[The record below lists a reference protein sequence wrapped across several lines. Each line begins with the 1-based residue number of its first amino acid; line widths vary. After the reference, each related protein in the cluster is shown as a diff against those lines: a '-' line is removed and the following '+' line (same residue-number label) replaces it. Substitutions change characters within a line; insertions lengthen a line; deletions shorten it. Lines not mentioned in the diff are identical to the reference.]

1 MPWHE
6 KITDAFGFCS
16 AFCFICA
23 HKMCAYGANRVVL
36 WTISCLI
43 FVLKCRF
50 VIAENSSVRQELESW
65 MVLFKNGRL
74 GVMRWVWVVPVLCG
88 RWCVLEKAWRVWK
101 TSLVCCAFKRFLE
114 PKQAL
119 FGLQTSLLWRV
130 RASFLRKKMFYTME
144 NQVFDRFLSLFCE
157 FVLSNIFTIKVR
169 CLSDICLCAIFS
181 FFS

>member
-23 HKMCAYGANRVVL
+23 FKMCAYGANRVVL

-43 FVLKCRF
+43 FVLKRRF

-88 RWCVLEKAWRVWK
+88 RWCVLGKAWRMWK

-114 PKQAL
+114 SKQAL

-130 RASFLRKKMFYTME
+130 RASFLTKKDVLYDGKPSFWPLSFSVLRVCFVKCFYHE
-144 NQVFDRFLSLFCE
+144 SAVLVWYLSVCHL
-157 FVLSNIFTIKVR
+157 
-169 CLSDICLCAIFS
+169 S
-181 FFS
+181 FFP